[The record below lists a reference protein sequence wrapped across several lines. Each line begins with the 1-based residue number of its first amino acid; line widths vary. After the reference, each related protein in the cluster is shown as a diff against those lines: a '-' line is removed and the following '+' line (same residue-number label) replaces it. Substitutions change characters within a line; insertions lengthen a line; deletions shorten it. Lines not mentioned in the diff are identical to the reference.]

1 MNLWI
6 KIAEYKYFVLYQNT
20 KTGVKESFLRADLR
34 YSKKLKEK
42 LKKDLGGKKMSLE
55 RKIKRKK
62 SIQPMERKHERCSR
76 QI

>member
-34 YSKKLKEK
+34 YSKKIRKKLKEK
-42 LKKDLGGKKMSLE
+42 
-55 RKIKRKK
+55 IN
-62 SIQPMERKHERCSR
+62 
-76 QI
+76 

>member
-42 LKKDLGGKKMSLE
+42 LKK
-55 RKIKRKK
+55 RFR
-62 SIQPMERKHERCSR
+62 R
-76 QI
+76 